1 MRRLKM
7 GAYLAL
13 AMAVAGQSAIVSATA
28 AEVVSS
34 SRITGTK
41 FIKAGDYYTQVIVDA
56 QEVSLPADDKG
67 KRNLGEALLKVL
79 GLGDKTRSLTITMVL
94 NQGGQS
100 LPEVP
105 LISYEFDG
113 KKTLTR
119 IKKNASYVSPR
130 WQLDPGS
137 PISVTMKYYYS
148 TTATYDVAAISGNI
162 QKLIPSKSI
171 ASALASPFFTGI
183 AGLTASIFQTAE
195 ARTVDVA
202 NADNLSPFAGAI
214 NAQGLVMS
222 IALPDGRPL
231 GKISARLAV
240 TPTLNRQAAL
250 IDNTNPATDL
260 AWDPAASASDLVA
273 TVDGSERNLLQT
285 SMGLPE
291 YGAMVRDISPAA
303 VTAYCTKA
311 RQSLAQLGIS
321 SLDRTMAIF
330 QSLRNAGFNPGEYH
344 PKANG
349 WVGACFDS
357 AGQVS
362 LAKAVNVT
370 AALPPAPASDAGKLT
385 ANWPREFKYPL
396 GCWIAGKSG
405 DDCLK
410 EAGGDV
416 RGAVERM
423 LADTVEIQVM
433 KLPGVEDLVPPG
445 RLWPR
450 AALIDGIAA
459 KAQGFSCFN
468 RGLVLA
474 SGDKAFTM
482 TAEVKDNRIVRLQIL
497 DATDRDKTCT

>member
-1 MRRLKM
+1 MRGLNRSA
-7 GAYLAL
+7 GLAL
-13 AMAVAGQSAIVSATA
+13 AMALAGMPTAVLGSASD
-28 AEVVSS
+28 VVSS
-34 SRITGTK
+34 SRVTGTK

-56 QEVSLPADDKG
+56 QDVNLPVDDKG
-67 KRNLGEALLKVL
+67 KRNLGTVLLKAL

-113 KKTLTR
+113 RKTLTR

-137 PISVTMKYYYS
+137 PISVTLKYYYS
-148 TTATYDVAAISGNI
+148 TTATYDVAAITGNI

-214 NAQGLVMS
+214 NAQGLIMP
-222 IALPDGRPL
+222 IALPDGRSL
-231 GKISARLAV
+231 GRITARLAV

-250 IDNTNPATDL
+250 IDSINPAVDL
-260 AWDPAASASDLVA
+260 VWDPAASVSDLAA

-285 SMGLPE
+285 SMALPE
-291 YGAMVRDISPAA
+291 YGAMVRETSPAT

-311 RQSLAQLGIS
+311 RQSLSQLGIS

-330 QSLRNAGFNPGEYH
+330 QSLRSAGFTPSEYH
-344 PKANG
+344 PKVNG
-349 WVGACFDS
+349 WVGACFDD
-357 AGQVS
+357 AGRAS
-362 LAKAVNVT
+362 LATAVNVT
-370 AALPPAPASDAGKLT
+370 AALPPAPVSDAGRLT
-385 ANWPREFKYPL
+385 ANWPKEFKYPL
-396 GCWIAGKSG
+396 GCWITGKSG
-405 DDCLK
+405 DDCLR

-423 LADTVEIQVM
+423 LADTVEVQVM
-433 KLPGVEDLVPPG
+433 KLPGVEDLVPAN
-445 RLWPR
+445 RIWPR
-450 AALIDGIAA
+450 AALIDGIAG
-459 KAQGFSCFN
+459 KAQAFSCFN
-468 RGLVLA
+468 RGLVLT
-474 SGDKAFTM
+474 SGDQAFTM
-482 TAEVKDNRIVRLQIL
+482 TAEIKDDRIVRVQIL
-497 DATDRDKTCT
+497 DATDRDKACT